1 MIIFEIPDQEKLIF
15 EFSIN
20 NHKFEFP
27 SRVLGRGNGFLLAEP
42 IHIGGKILSFNKDE
56 SIAINL
62 IYIRENKSPIVWK
75 GVGVSIVMINGKQ
88 QYKII
93 SSGEGYESN
102 RRNSFRL
109 FVGIKGVAQMNINKK
124 ALDVI
129 VKDVSESGF
138 AFVSKEN
145 ISNPEGLPVRLVF
158 ADFNRQFSLMGEC
171 VRKVEID
178 ENKILYGCQLKV
190 ENTGIQKYIN
200 EKQRQM
206 LSINRGNSVAKS
218 KEMLEQSLK
227 EPSVS
232 DQMTEKD
239 LKKMIKNDGPVSKR
253 DINTVGKVERRDIFK
268 DKFDGKK
275 V

>member
-20 NHKFEFP
+20 KHKFEFP

-109 FVGIKGVAQMNINKK
+109 FLGIKGVAQININKK

-218 KEMLEQSLK
+218 REMLEQSLK